1 MTMARTRS
9 PSLDSLLAH
18 RAFVR
23 GLAHALVRDPS
34 EADDIEQETWLAAL
48 RRPPTGE
55 NVRGWLGSV
64 VRRQAARRARR
75 ESRLR
80 DRARRAAPI
89 KDGEDPRAVLAR
101 VETTQAAIRAVL
113 ALDDPYR
120 TVLLLRYHEGRT
132 PTEIAVTTGVPLETV
147 RTQLRRGLQ
156 RVRAKLDTRHDSRAQ
171 WTALLALP
179 SGSAGIPTASLT
191 GGLLMAQTSR
201 GFLLTGLLLVSALS
215 LWLWLGDPLG
225 WRDVDA
231 ASSTTAGD
239 EKTLIES
246 TATLEGRP
254 TQPDPGPQ
262 PTEDVVRASR
272 PVPAGTPYLR
282 LHLRDATT
290 DTPISDAWIWTVAAS
305 DIPGH
310 LGTTQ
315 TARGPVFE
323 SWPWKAKRVVVWVQT
338 KDRTARFPFD
348 RLEPGDHTLRLAPPA
363 RLDVVFRDA
372 ANRER
377 SPYEVRRVLED
388 TFPKVSLLPTSRLTL
403 NPLESALASALAYRS
418 GASLEIDAEGL
429 HVTPLPSE
437 GTWVLLVEAPG
448 RAPWLSDAFRL
459 EAGVPTRLNV
469 PLRDAA
475 PTHPF
480 RFVDAETGTPLA
492 NAWVVP
498 HLEWGDDQAF
508 LQTASLRTDEDGRVA
523 LPVYEGTGRLR
534 GRGPTWW
541 LEAPQHVHAVRS
553 SRFPDVGSEGVATV
567 EVPRAGHLRGHAYG
581 ADGKPAQGR
590 VVMVFRKGRLWTDVV
605 EPDGSF
611 ALRTLPP
618 GGARVMLIEDVGTMR
633 SQMARARIAS
643 AKETSVQIGEPFEQG
658 ERGSFTFEARAGDA
672 PYTDLYV
679 ILEPRGK
686 GTSPAFQITG
696 TEGRVTF
703 AGLRPGSYDAA
714 VFLGNG
720 RAGDDFT
727 YRTSQQ
733 GPGIEI
739 QAGQAY
745 EAKLALPGGTLPVR
759 ILDDVSGE
767 PVVGAVVMARSTT
780 ALPES
785 QGAFELR
792 AGAAEFSAPGG
803 EATLRGLAPESVF
816 EVRVHASGY
825 TPWTQTDVLLPRE
838 GEVLEIR
845 LTGAAGR

>member
-9 PSLDSLLAH
+9 PSLDALLAH

-48 RRPPTGE
+48 RQPPTGD

-80 DRARRAAPI
+80 DRARKAAPA
-89 KDGEDPRAVLAR
+89 KTADDPRAVLGR

-156 RVRAKLDTRHDSRAQ
+156 RVRAKLDARHDSRAQ
-171 WTALLALP
+171 WTALLAFP
-179 SGSAGIPTASLT
+179 PGGAGTSTACLT

-201 GFLLTGLLLVSALS
+201 AFLLTGLLLLGAVG

-225 WRDVDA
+225 WRDLDSA
-231 ASSTTAGD
+231 ASRAAGD
-239 EKTLIES
+239 ETTRIET

-254 TQPDPGPQ
+254 TQPDPGPP
-262 PTEDVVRASR
+262 PTEDVVPASR
-272 PVPAGTPYLR
+272 PIPDGTPYVR
-282 LHLRDATT
+282 LHLQDAATK
-290 DTPISDAWIWTVAAS
+290 TPISDAWIWTVAAS
-305 DIPGH
+305 DVPGL

-315 TARGPVFE
+315 TTRGPVFE
-323 SWPWKAKRVVVWVQT
+323 SWPWQAKRAVVWVQT
-338 KDRTARFPFD
+338 KDRTARFPFE
-348 RLEPGDHTLRLAPPA
+348 RLEPGDHTLLLPPA
-363 RLDVVFRDA
+363 SRLELSFRDDA
-372 ANRER
+372 DRER
-377 SPYEVRRVLED
+377 STNEVRDLLGD
-388 TFPKVSLLPTSRLTL
+388 ALPSVSLLPTSRLTL
-403 NPLESALASALAYRS
+403 NPLESALASKLAYRS
-418 GASLEIDAEGL
+418 GASLVEDEDGIQ
-429 HVTPLPSE
+429 VTPLPTE
-437 GTWVLLVEAPG
+437 GTWVLLVESPG
-448 RAPWLSDAFRL
+448 RTPWLSDAFRL
-459 EAGVPTRLNV
+459 ESGVTTRLDV
-469 PLRDAA
+469 PLSTAA

-480 RFVDAETGTPLA
+480 RFVDTATKEPLA
-492 NAWVVP
+492 FAWLLP
-498 HLEWGDDQAF
+498 YLEWGDDQAF
-508 LQTASLRTDEDGRVA
+508 LQVAGLRTDEDGRVA
-523 LPVYEGTGRLR
+523 LPVHHGQGRLR

-541 LEAPQHVHAVRS
+541 LDAPQHVHSVRS
-553 SRFPDVGSEGVATV
+553 SRFPDVGADGVATV

-581 ADGKPAQGR
+581 ADGKPAQGQ
-590 VVMVFRKGRLWTDVV
+590 VVMAFRKGRLWTDVV
-605 EPDGSF
+605 EADGSF
-611 ALRTLPP
+611 ALRRLPP
-618 GGARVMLIEDVGTMR
+618 GGARVMLIEDVGAMR

-643 AKETSVQIGEPFEQG
+643 AEETSVQIGEPFEQG

-696 TEGRVTF
+696 AEGRVTF
-703 AGLRPGSYDAA
+703 AGLRPGTYDAM

-727 YRTSQQ
+727 YGTSRE

-739 QAGQAY
+739 EAGQVY
-745 EAKLALPGGTLPVR
+745 ETKLTLPGGTLPVR
-759 ILDDVSGE
+759 ILDAGSGK
-767 PVVGAVVMARSTT
+767 PVVGAVIMARNTNRE
-780 ALPES
+780 PES
-785 QGAFELR
+785 QGAFDLR

-803 EATLRGLAPESVF
+803 EATLRGLAPEAVF
-816 EVRVHASGY
+816 EIQVRASGY
-825 TPWTQTDVLLPRE
+825 APWTQSDVPLPRE

-845 LTGAAGR
+845 LEPSAGR